1 MERLSSAQAAGGVGI
16 IAQRT
21 AAAGAREEGRLESP
35 PVMGEYLRF
44 LRTHPVW
51 WLAPIA
57 LYLGVL
63 LWLAAQLVRTPENPF
78 AYTPY

>member
-1 MERLSSAQAAGGVGI
+1 
-16 IAQRT
+16 
-21 AAAGAREEGRLESP
+21 
-35 PVMGEYLRF
+35 MGEYLRF

-57 LYLGVL
+57 LYLGIL
-63 LWLAAQLVRTPENPF
+63 LWLATQLVRTPENPF